1 VLAAAL
7 VCFFVI
13 TLDAVIVNVVLPSIR
28 DDLGGGVTGLQWVVD
43 GYTLTFAALLLSAGS
58 LSDRIGARR
67 AFGLD
72 WRCSCWPR
80 PRAGSPRA
88 CPLSS
93 RHGWCKARRPR

>member
-7 VCFFVI
+7 VCFLVI

-67 AFGLD
+67 AFGLGLAVFVLA
-72 WRCSCWPR
+72 STCWCREP
-80 PRAGSPRA
+80 
-88 CPLSS
+88 
-93 RHGWCKARRPR
+93 